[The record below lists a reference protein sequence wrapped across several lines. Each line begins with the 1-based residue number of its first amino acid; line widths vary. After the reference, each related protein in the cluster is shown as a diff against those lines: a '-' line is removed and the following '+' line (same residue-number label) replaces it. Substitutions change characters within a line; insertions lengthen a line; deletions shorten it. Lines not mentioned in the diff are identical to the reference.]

1 MSVKPSI
8 YEKFIIESADGER
21 TVDISRG
28 VTAFFYYENI
38 FSPYLTARTVSYTHL
53 RAHETPEHLVCP
65 LML

>member
-28 VTAFFYYENI
+28 VTAFFYYENL
-38 FSPYLTARTVSYTHL
+38 FSPYLTARIKL
-53 RAHETPEHLVCP
+53 RIQVQQ
-65 LML
+65 

>member
-38 FSPYLTARTVSYTHL
+38 FSPYLTGRIIVTNTGSTIIGK
-53 RAHETPEHLVCP
+53 TIP
-65 LML
+65 

>member
-38 FSPYLTARTVSYTHL
+38 FSPYLTAR
-53 RAHETPEHLVCP
+53 
-65 LML
+65 

>member
-28 VTAFFYYENI
+28 VTSFLLLRKYFFT
-38 FSPYLTARTVSYTHL
+38 LSYS
-53 RAHETPEHLVCP
+53 
-65 LML
+65 